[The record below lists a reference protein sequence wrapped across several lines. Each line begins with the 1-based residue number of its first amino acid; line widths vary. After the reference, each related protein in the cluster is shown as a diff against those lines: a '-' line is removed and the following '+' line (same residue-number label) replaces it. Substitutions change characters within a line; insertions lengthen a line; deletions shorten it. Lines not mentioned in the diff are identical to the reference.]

1 MNIKFKI
8 IRFEN
13 QINRNEHIKIVGFN
27 VLNEDDESSTIYH
40 ETILNQD
47 EILNKS
53 PEECVDL
60 AFSKLSGSIASS
72 VNKIKSYEGNLIGAY
87 YIPS

>member
-27 VLNEDDESSTIYH
+27 VS
-40 ETILNQD
+40 
-47 EILNKS
+47 EIDGGRKRRRRRKTRRK
-53 PEECVDL
+53 VWR
-60 AFSKLSGSIASS
+60 
-72 VNKIKSYEGNLIGAY
+72 
-87 YIPS
+87 

>member
-13 QINRNEHIKIVGFN
+13 QINQTEQIKIVGFN

-40 ETILNQD
+40 ETILKSD
-47 EILNKS
+47 EIKNKS

-72 VNKIKSYEGNLIGAY
+72 VNKIKSSEGNLIGAY
-87 YIPS
+87 YIPT